1 MHQPYK
7 KWGAVAIALLLL
19 TLPLTAVTLDDL
31 LQQAMDNS
39 SAMRNLE
46 ITRSNVLLQQAATK
60 IDDGVKVSV
69 SSGELEYS
77 NTIDTG
83 NAWDISGQNVS
94 LLGSKVDVV
103 LPNDGETTFSLS
115 VNPFTWKQSTSSWD
129 YLKNPSLKVSH
140 RFTYG
145 LTQDSLKDLNTRQT
159 EISANSSYETT
170 KLNFAN
176 TLYSQISSLLN
187 NEKTIKS
194 TTQKLTD
201 TKKALNDRIT
211 LGQIKEGSLAY
222 QAQDQAIK
230 LSEGTLNSLQATRDL
245 LLRQFEMVF
254 GVPYPDEITALREP
268 NLSFVMNV
276 NASTSIA
283 LKNIDLQKAKETL
296 ALQIAQYTNKALVVG
311 GSASYANSQ
320 VKIEGVTVNQNSLTL
335 GGTAA
340 LGGKNFSVTGGV
352 GGTYNFDNNRL
363 SPSVSIS
370 GTWSNNPTSS
380 KELLDIQQL
389 ENNVLL
395 AEIAYNN
402 AVDEY
407 MQSAID
413 LQNRVASWQLDYA
426 LLLQTIQ
433 YNKDFLKQQQDLFEK
448 GLATKKQVEDASFT
462 VELDEYDLKVTL
474 LEGLKLENS
483 IKQLTI

>member
-31 LQQAMDNS
+31 LQQAVDNS

-69 SSGELEYS
+69 KSGTLKYS
-77 NTIDTG
+77 NSIDTSS
-83 NAWDISGQNVS
+83 NWDISGQRVS
-94 LLGSKVDVV
+94 LLGSSVEVA
-103 LPNDGETTFSLS
+103 LPNDGETTFTLS
-115 VNPFTWKQSTSSWD
+115 VDPFSWRQGGSSWD
-129 YLKNPSLKVSH
+129 YLEDPSLSVSH

-159 EISANSSYETT
+159 ELSANSSYENTR
-170 KLNFAN
+170 LSFAN
-176 TLYSQISSLLN
+176 TLYTQIISLVN

-194 TTQKLTD
+194 STQKLAD
-201 TKKALNDRIT
+201 TKKALSDRLT

-230 LSEGTLNSLQATRDL
+230 LSEGTLESLQATRDL
-245 LLRQFEMVF
+245 LLRQFEMVV

-311 GSASYANSQ
+311 GSASYTDSITQ
-320 VKIEGVTVNQNSLTL
+320 TSSGKRLTL
-335 GGTAA
+335 GAQAA
-340 LGGKNFSVTGGV
+340 LGGKNFSISTGV
-352 GGTYNFDNNRL
+352 GGTYNFDDNKL

-413 LQNRVASWQLDYA
+413 IQNKIASWQLDYA

-433 YNKDFLKQQQDLFEK
+433 YNKDLLKQQQDLFEK